1 MLYFMHLSR
10 KFRKSSYKELRGIC
24 SFKPVESLWDNLII
38 EARPGLLH
46 SLNSKDNIFIY
57 GAFQLS
63 DNRSIDKD
71 NYTESIYASIKKQ
84 AERAEGKSIMIDIYD
99 VNSKHGYSGK
109 DMEVLFGNR
118 LEKDGFKVSMDEP
131 EVLVYAVLFNWR
143 CYSGMTRY
151 AADKRKLLNP
161 IRHYNHSRSGISRAE
176 MKIEEAFDR
185 FSIKARK
192 GIAIDLG
199 AAPGGWSCFL
209 AKRGFSVIA
218 IDNAELDKKKI
229 GAAGVPVEVYSDN
242 AKPKRGTILH
252 YKMGF
257 QEAYSK
263 LKDTKA
269 DLIADDMNISPAE
282 SAAAVTKYLSLL
294 KENGIC
300 IMTIKSVT
308 KNVPKHISAIKNE
321 LEGRLEIE
329 KMAVLPSNRQE
340 LTILCRKRA
349 GSR

>member
-10 KFRKSSYKELRGIC
+10 KFWKSSYKELRGIC

-38 EARPGLLH
+38 EAKPGLLK

-57 GAFQLS
+57 GAFKLS

>member
-1 MLYFMHLSR
+1 MLYFLHLSK
-10 KFRKSSYKELRGIC
+10 KFWKSSYLELRGI
-24 SFKPVESLWDNLII
+24 STFKPIESLWDNLII
-38 EARPGLLH
+38 DAKPGLLNR
-46 SLNSKDNIFIY
+46 LNSKENIFIY
-57 GAFQLS
+57 GAFKLTDS
-63 DNRSIDKD
+63 CRIDKD
-71 NYTESIYASIKKQ
+71 HYADRIYSSIKKQ
-84 AERAEGKSIMIDIYD
+84 AEKADGKSVILDIYD

-109 DMEVLFGNR
+109 DLEVLFGNR
-118 LEKDGFKVSMDEP
+118 LEKEGFKVSMDKP
-131 EVLVYAVLFNWR
+131 EVLIYAVLFNWS
-143 CYSGMTRY
+143 CYSGITRY
-151 AADKRKLLNP
+151 ASGKKELLNP

-185 FSIKARK
+185 FGIKARK

-218 IDNAELDKKKI
+218 IDNAKLDTEKI
-229 GAAGVPVEVYSDN
+229 NASGVHMEVCSDN
-242 AKPKRGTILH
+242 SKPKRGTILH

-263 LKDTKA
+263 LRNTKA

-282 SAAAVTKYLSLL
+282 SAAAVTKYLDML
-294 KENGIC
+294 KKNGIC
-300 IMTIKSVT
+300 IMTVKSVT
-308 KNVPKHISAIKNE
+308 KNITKHISVIRKE
-321 LEGRLEIE
+321 LEGKLEIE
-329 KMAVLPSNRQE
+329 RIAVLPSNRQE

>member
-1 MLYFMHLSR
+1 MHLSR
-10 KFRKSSYKELRGIC
+10 KFWKSSYKELRGIC